1 MIFIRVSP
9 MAVLIIVLQ
18 LAIAAPAVAE
28 LHGGA
33 MAGGSLSWLDP
44 PGTMMSTERYAD
56 ITEGAFFSMS
66 IGSRI
71 TIQPSVILSRRG
83 GTYPRMSSYPSG
95 ELAEFHGADY
105 RIDYYEFPLLVRY
118 CIVQGNCVRPE
129 LIVGPAWCS
138 IRKSRVESSSYW
150 SGTWARGHD
159 TALFIGI
166 GVSAWA
172 GEALWGIDVLYR
184 APMTSPSENLLFPE
198 AEVEG
203 VSVMLR
209 VGI

>member
-1 MIFIRVSP
+1 MKYLTMSLVSV
-9 MAVLIIVLQ
+9 AISALQ
-18 LAIAAPAVAE
+18 IAIPAPADAE
-28 LHGGA
+28 IHGGV

-44 PGTMMSTERYAD
+44 PGVLMSTERYAD
-56 ITEGAFFSMS
+56 ITEGAFLSMS

-71 TIQPSVILSRRG
+71 TIQPSVVLSRRG

-95 ELAEFHGADY
+95 EDAEFRGADY

-118 CIVQGNCVRPE
+118 CIVQGSCVRPE

-138 IRKSRVESSSYW
+138 IRKSRVESPTYR
-150 SGTWARGHD
+150 SGEWARGYD
-159 TALFIGI
+159 TALFIGF

-172 GEALWGIDVLYR
+172 GEALFGIDVLYR
-184 APMTSPSENLLFPE
+184 APMTSPSDNLLFPE
-198 AEVEG
+198 AAVEG
-203 VSVMLR
+203 VSVLMR

>member
-1 MIFIRVSP
+1 MNNNRMLLLAALVI
-9 MAVLIIVLQ
+9 ALQ
-18 LAIAAPAVAE
+18 VAIAEPAVAE
-28 LHGGA
+28 LHGGV

-44 PGTMMSTERYAD
+44 PDGLMSTERYAD
-56 ITEGAFFSMS
+56 ITEGAFVSMS

-95 ELAEFHGADY
+95 ETAEFRGADY

-118 CIVQGNCVRPE
+118 SIVQGSCVRPE

-138 IRKSRVESSSYW
+138 IRKSRVESPTYR
-150 SGTWARGHD
+150 SGEWARGHD
-159 TALFIGI
+159 TALFIGF

-184 APMTSPSENLLFPE
+184 APLTGPSENLLFPE
-198 AEVEG
+198 ADVEG
-203 VSVMLR
+203 VSVLMR